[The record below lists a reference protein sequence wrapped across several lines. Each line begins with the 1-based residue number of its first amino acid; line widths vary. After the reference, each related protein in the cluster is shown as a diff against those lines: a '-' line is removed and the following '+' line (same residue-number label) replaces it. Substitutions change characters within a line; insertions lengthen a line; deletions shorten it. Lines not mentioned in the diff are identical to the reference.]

1 MRQGGPLKKKKKK
14 NLHFQEVKG
23 EKKKVKTKKIYMSST
38 VQSVELSV
46 VVVL

>member
-1 MRQGGPLKKKKKK
+1 MDASRRSLKKKIFTFRRLRKR
-14 NLHFQEVKG
+14 
-23 EKKKVKTKKIYMSST
+23 KKVKTKKIYMSST

>member
-1 MRQGGPLKKKKKK
+1 MDASRRSLKK
-14 NLHFQEVKG
+14 NLHFQEVKE